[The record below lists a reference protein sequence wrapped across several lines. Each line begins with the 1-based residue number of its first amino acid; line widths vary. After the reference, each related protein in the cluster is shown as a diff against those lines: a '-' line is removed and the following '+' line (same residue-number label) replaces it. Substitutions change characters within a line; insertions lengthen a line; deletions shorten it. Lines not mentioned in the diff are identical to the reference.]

1 MDATDP
7 DRHHDRPGR
16 HRCRRLGI
24 HAEVRVVAAG
34 QRHASSARL
43 ALRRAVLTIRSAG
56 AAGRG
61 QPALRG
67 WDSCQPNGPGR
78 GLDALGRRSRHC
90 HALVLARHSLVGRAR
105 SRSRLAAHGRRR
117 PCCWM
122 SLHTRGW
129 PTRAVDLGEAVRAGH
144 LRGSERVQP
153 ASARRDGSAC
163 RGWRDHVGSSRGS
176 ACGADGRDSV
186 HQVRAFIAQRA
197 LPYLAVGRSFC
208 S

>member
-1 MDATDP
+1 MPASRYSRGSPRRSCGTATRQLCPSRAPSFCADDP
-7 DRHHDRPGR
+7 QRRGR
-16 HRCRRLGI
+16 R
-24 HAEVRVVAAG
+24 
-34 QRHASSARL
+34 Q
-43 ALRRAVLTIRSAG
+43 
-56 AAGRG
+56 G